1 MAEIL
6 SGEQITMVTF
16 IGSAE
21 VSAIQEFN
29 ISDGLSVD
37 EIDLAEK
44 DSNIAFLAE
53 DEAMQASFSGTL
65 VENLSV
71 QNKSLEEMRSDVKS
85 VISDDVDFVPVEYN
99 GKKGFMSVESVNVS
113 EESDIPT
120 IRNVTFSG
128 LFLPWPEHFSDV
140 EFETRRQQVLPDI
153 PTFFSISTVTTNS
166 PIVETQ
172 RLDVNA
178 DIRNEG
184 LSGTKTITLTDT
196 NSEQVDSKDAFIE
209 NFSSENVLLQWDTQ
223 DGDAGSG
230 NVEISTGQDDRSVS
244 VIIEELIDLFE
255 VDIIS
260 TNSPVKEGEELVVN
274 LGVENTG
281 TETGT
286 QNILLKDFVL
296 DVVDQES
303 LTLDGGADD
312 SIDLIWDTELGD
324 RGSGDITVET
334 DDDSD
339 SKEVIIEEL
348 LDAFF
353 TVSIISTN
361 SPIEE
366 TETLEVS
373 VLIENTGELDDS
385 KEIRLFDFE
394 DNLVDTNNIQIDSG
408 NTEQILME
416 WETGFGDEGVGN
428 ITVETDDDS
437 DSKEVTVEIGGF

>member
-1 MAEIL
+1 VAEIL